1 MDSDLVIHR
10 DAPSSGSNSN
20 QVSVLRERLQGWDQD
35 LTLPLEVLLI
45 WRRQAAADK
54 TLNINDLQR
63 LRLLWSRDA
72 AIDELRTLVKRVQ
85 TDFSQLTSALKSSAT
100 YLSPSTARDN
110 WKALRGAGGNVSRTL
125 GRWLLGDLK
134 EESEEVSQEPEEV
147 PDHPF
152 FLSFSLATV
161 RLSLGVPAADS
172 GRAEFED
179 GKLNT
184 TQTHL
189 LVSLSHADLHLSIR
203 RPPES
208 REAYSRVSLLSVGK
222 AYIGPPSKGQRS
234 IVDVFARGCFLLSDV
249 ELAKIETLDL
259 TGDLVYVKDAIIANS
274 MAQFGLRESPSV
286 SATGQ
291 ANDVVDYRPFLTV
304 EEDKE
309 RIRASLGHIV
319 CHINP
324 YIMGR
329 LAPFLSAAKTAQFT
343 CDHWTHLHPLF
354 PTSPPTAPPKAASG
368 EEFRVEILSPTLT
381 WVVSSPVLASLHG
394 RGGVTVPSRPLG
406 SEFLSRCLSPRMTSA
421 CTSGHAREV
430 DLTVNFLQAR
440 AVTTNFRVAE
450 VSVRTHLHVWS
461 FLVDYLTRLGFE
473 GDESVQDD
481 PGFWADLNHVLS
493 LFHRYPAFCRIS
505 LQAHHTISTPEAADK
520 AGSTSFSIDNTQLS
534 RASSVI
540 SLMEPSPGQVLTNS
554 LKSLGDTSPERD
566 SHKIAA
572 AEALERFEVE
582 IDKDLKDSNLND
594 DPLVDLQSEVLT
606 ATGVSVDFDYLVNC
620 PLDELNYNVWC
631 SVDSIRLI
639 ASFPSVRTVY
649 SLWTAWSRVLR
660 RPHWPGFLDSYL
672 LRFRAAS
679 FTDSLIVDQES
690 FLLQY
695 FSPLLNPAHDVLDIL
710 ESVDVYSA
718 LACAPVTALIPM
730 TPTPPLCQFSGH
742 LERIVRVPQD
752 LVLAMNALD
761 LESILMADV
770 VQSAFGDHVD
780 FPLLDHSFQFHV
792 HRRGVSAAKVGVLLN
807 SLWLC
812 RQSAE
817 PLLVIQPSSVL
828 ALSASALVI
837 SAEVVFN
844 PNLVDLN
851 PILFTEPEAG
861 TSSPPAGNWIS
872 VQFGEETRVLSNPTG
887 PFKYSPG
894 DAFLFLIHTAA
905 ASPILTPTR
914 PRSDE
919 CFMEAFNQTRSH
931 VRSPSE
937 EMLGTLR
944 IANCL
949 VPLELRQRHYQPKNF
964 VVVPRNAA
972 TWSWGAHLRF
982 ELANLEAIAASAPSK
997 PGLRLVIQNLKG
1009 DVVDRPGGCG
1019 KGLVTVADVDLY
1031 DISQKQLLILT
1042 KGAPRKR
1049 HKGSTRR
1056 QTDYWTLLEE
1066 RLLVAS
1072 DFCTC
1077 SIDMQSREV
1086 VLLIKPTLI
1095 RLCPEV
1101 VQSVSVLLGS
1111 FQVLLD
1117 QISDN
1122 EAPWVSP
1129 VVEPEVR
1136 HVIHSR
1142 VTSGSPSEF
1151 ASRLLI
1157 GGFHIR
1163 LLQSHTETVIV
1174 SIDIRSIRMCKYPGR
1189 ASLEVK
1195 SVSLSLATQHEAG
1208 RAPLGA
1214 SSEAFFAIDY
1224 AWRSERLTKLSA
1236 DLRES
1241 SPLDCELRVSS
1252 SHSSF
1257 EWRTAE
1263 ILLVHDFIRDIQS
1276 AVEPLMK
1283 VTSAVSGDKVR
1294 FWRGVVKA
1302 AEHGRLVEDMASLT
1316 SLWLTDEEPKGWGSR
1331 DFSASIL
1338 RGNSRSRNDLEEPFL
1353 GRPVKTEKTEKR
1365 RKPVLWL
1372 DVHVRLPQVLMVDPV
1387 SAVPMIFDLGTLV
1400 VDTTVLTTASP
1411 TAVWSVGFQGFQLY
1425 GQRAAGRNGAR
1436 MKLSSPLICDC
1447 VCQQALLTSH
1457 DDHLLRPP
1465 ELTTQLSR
1473 HREAVGVFVKFKVKP
1488 WELTLHPGVF
1498 LYLSRNYRATCDVP
1512 RTPQLDSLLLQTD
1525 VTSQVAV
1532 SPSIATAFEP
1542 TNVSWTL
1549 REIASSKGDSW
1560 SFCGDIDGLEISV
1573 VDSSNEIVFKSE
1585 TRDIK
1590 CVMSRDWLRVR
1601 VQYAVVVEGVSSDTM
1616 RPIFRCVK
1624 ESDELPDIL
1633 FTTEPVVQANRHLSY
1648 VLTSAKQSRL
1658 VLQEPWVCLHP
1669 KVVACAKLLLYQNV
1683 QQIVDPIG
1691 TKEAVDLPLMWS
1703 SALRLLPAEAN
1714 VSTALSTPF
1723 LKSVDLN
1730 LNMLRKHF
1738 RELVMSDAYAA
1749 PLPDDMPLELISLE
1763 AILKLLKCPLAV
1775 SLDSSTRVHVVKHSF
1790 EFHVTKCDLRLSIPG
1805 ADDEESGVYMYHFS
1819 ADVIASRTTATVRT
1833 VIASDIEDA
1842 VLSGHI
1848 DCGVNMKVK
1857 VDSGQAQFCPASA
1870 PSRNVMGDFSLDLA
1884 VSQGHMLTQKLLAY
1898 LSEEADVC
1906 LVTAGPELK
1915 TMTQFLDDNVSQR
1928 APLNCSVSSRSFL
1941 FKGPYLMS
1949 CSPSP
1954 MPTSSELHRRCFGLR
1969 EVSLIGS
1976 RGLSIIDQSYKL
1988 LPRFMAM
1995 SYLLPMSSLH

>member
-1 MDSDLVIHR
+1 M
-10 DAPSSGSNSN
+10 
-20 QVSVLRERLQGWDQD
+20 LRERLQGWDQD

-110 WKALRGAGGNVSRTL
+110 WKSLRGAGGNVSRTL
-125 GRWLLGDLK
+125 GRWLLGDFK

-152 FLSFSLATV
+152 FLSFSLATM
-161 RLSLGVPAADS
+161 RLSLGVPAAES

-208 REAYSRVSLLSVGK
+208 REAYSRVSLLSIGK

-259 TGDLVYVKDAIIANS
+259 SGDLVYVKDAIIANS
-274 MAQFGLRESPSV
+274 MAQFGLREPPSE

-291 ANDVVDYRPFLTV
+291 ASEVVDYRPFLTV

-319 CHINP
+319 CHVNP

-329 LAPFLSAAKTAQFT
+329 LAPFLSAANTEEITFE
-343 CDHWTHLHPLF
+343 HWPHLHPLF
-354 PTSPPTAPPKAASG
+354 PTSPPAAPPDASSG
-368 EEFRVEILSPTLT
+368 EDFRVELLSPTLT
-381 WVVSSPVLASLHG
+381 LVVSSPVLASLHG
-394 RGGVTVPSRPLG
+394 RGAVTVPSRPLG

-421 CTSGHAREV
+421 CASGHARDV
-430 DLTVNFLQAR
+430 SLTVNFLQAR

-450 VSVRTHLHVWS
+450 MAVRTHLHVWS

-473 GDESVQDD
+473 EDESVQDD
-481 PGFWADLNHVLS
+481 PGFWADLNHVLA
-493 LFHRYPAFCRIS
+493 LFHRYPAFCRMS
-505 LQAHHTISTPEAADK
+505 LQAHTHSTPEAIDK
-520 AGSTSFSIDNTQLS
+520 AGSTSFSVDNTQMS

-540 SLMEPSPGQVLTNS
+540 SLMEPSPGHALTNS

-566 SHKIAA
+566 TYKTAA

-582 IDKDLKDSNLND
+582 IDKDLKDGNFND
-594 DPLVDLQSEVLT
+594 EPPADLHSEVLT
-606 ATGVSVDFDYLVNC
+606 ANSVSADFDYLVNC
-620 PLDELNYNVWC
+620 PLDELNYNIWC
-631 SVDSIRLI
+631 SVDSVRLM
-639 ASFPSVRTVY
+639 ASFPSVRAVY

-679 FTDSLIVDQES
+679 FTDSLVVDQES

-695 FSPLLNPAHDVLDIL
+695 FSPLLNPAHDVFDIL

-718 LACAPVTALIPM
+718 LACAPVTTLIPM
-730 TPTPPLCQFSGH
+730 TPTPSLCQFPGH

-761 LESILMADV
+761 LESVMMAEV
-770 VQSAFGDHVD
+770 LQSAFGEHVG
-780 FPLLDHSFQFHV
+780 FPLLEHSFQFQV
-792 HRRGVSAAKVGVLLN
+792 HRRGVSAGKVGVLLN

-812 RQSAE
+812 RQSSE

-828 ALSASALVI
+828 ALSASALVV

-851 PILFTEPEAG
+851 SVLFSEPEAG
-861 TSSPPAGNWIS
+861 ASSTPLGNWIS
-872 VQFGEETRVLSNPTG
+872 VQFGEETRVLTNPTG

-894 DAFLFLIHTAA
+894 DAFLFLIHTGA

-914 PRSDE
+914 PRTDE
-919 CFMEAFNQTRSH
+919 CFMEAFIHSGSLVPTR
-931 VRSPSE
+931 SE
-937 EMLGTLR
+937 EMLGTSR

-949 VPLELRQRHYQPKNF
+949 VPLELRQRHYQPKEF
-964 VVVPRNAA
+964 VVVPRSAA
-972 TWSWGAHLRF
+972 TWSWGTHLRF
-982 ELANLEAIAASAPSK
+982 ELAKLEAIVASAPSK

-1019 KGLVTVADVDLY
+1019 KGLVTIADVDLF

-1042 KGAPRKR
+1042 KGTPRRR
-1049 HKGSTRR
+1049 HKSSTRR

-1066 RLLVAS
+1066 RLLLAS
-1072 DFCTC
+1072 DFGTC

-1086 VLLIKPTLI
+1086 VLFIKPTLI

-1117 QISDN
+1117 QISDS

-1129 VVEPEVR
+1129 VIEPEVR
-1136 HVIHSR
+1136 QVIHSR
-1142 VTSGSPSEF
+1142 VASESPGEF
-1151 ASRLLI
+1151 ASRLLF
-1157 GGFHIR
+1157 GGFHVR

-1174 SIDIRSIRMCKYPGR
+1174 SIDVRSIRMCKYPGR

-1214 SSEAFFAIDY
+1214 SSEAFFTVDY
-1224 AWRSERLTKLSA
+1224 AWRSERLSKLSA

-1263 ILLVHDFIRDIQS
+1263 ILLVHDFVRDIQS

-1316 SLWLTDEEPKGWGSR
+1316 SLWVTDEEPKGWGSR
-1331 DFSASIL
+1331 EFSASII
-1338 RGNSRSRNDLEEPFL
+1338 RGNSRSRNELEEPSP
-1353 GRPVKTEKTEKR
+1353 GRTRVKMEKTEKK

-1387 SAVPMIFDLGTLV
+1387 STVPMIFDLGTLV
-1400 VDTTVLTTASP
+1400 VDTTVLTAASP

-1425 GQRAAGRNGAR
+1425 GQRAAGRGGSR

-1447 VCQQALLTSH
+1447 VCQQALLTSR
-1457 DDHLLRPP
+1457 DDQLLRPP
-1465 ELTTQLSR
+1465 ELTAQFSR
-1473 HREAVGVFVKFKVKP
+1473 HRDAVGVFVKFSVKP

-1512 RTPQLDSLLLQTD
+1512 RTPQLDSLLLQPD
-1525 VTSQVAV
+1525 VTSQVAA
-1532 SPSIATAFEP
+1532 SPSMATACEP
-1542 TNVSWTL
+1542 PNVTWTL
-1549 REIASSKGDSW
+1549 REVASSKGDSW

-1573 VDSSNEIVFKSE
+1573 VDSNNEIVFKSE

-1601 VQYAVVVEGVSSDTM
+1601 VQYAVVVEGVSSDAM
-1616 RPIFRCVK
+1616 RPIFRCAK
-1624 ESDELPDIL
+1624 ESEELPDIL
-1633 FTTEPVVQANRHLSY
+1633 FTTEPVTQADRHLSY

-1683 QQIVDPIG
+1683 QQIVDPTG
-1691 TKEAVDLPLMWS
+1691 TKESLDLPLTWS
-1703 SALRLLPAEAN
+1703 SALRLLPAEAD

-1723 LKSVDLN
+1723 LKSVDVN

-1738 RELVMSDAYAA
+1738 RELVMNDAYAA
-1749 PLPDDMPLELISLE
+1749 PHPDEVPLELTSLE
-1763 AILKLLKCPLAV
+1763 AILQLLKCPLAV

-1790 EFHVTKCDLRLSIPG
+1790 EFHVTKCDLRMSIPA

-1842 VLSGHI
+1842 VLSGLI

-1857 VDSGQAQFCPASA
+1857 VDSGQAQFYPASA
-1870 PSRNVMGDFSLDLA
+1870 PTRNVMGDFSLDLV
-1884 VSQGHMLTQKLLAY
+1884 VSQGHVLTQKLLAY

-1906 LVTAGPELK
+1906 LVTAGAELK
-1915 TMTQFLDDNVSQR
+1915 TMTQFLSSNVSEW
-1928 APLNCSVSSRSFL
+1928 AP
-1941 FKGPYLMS
+1941 
-1949 CSPSP
+1949 
-1954 MPTSSELHRRCFGLR
+1954 
-1969 EVSLIGS
+1969 
-1976 RGLSIIDQSYKL
+1976 
-1988 LPRFMAM
+1988 
-1995 SYLLPMSSLH
+1995 